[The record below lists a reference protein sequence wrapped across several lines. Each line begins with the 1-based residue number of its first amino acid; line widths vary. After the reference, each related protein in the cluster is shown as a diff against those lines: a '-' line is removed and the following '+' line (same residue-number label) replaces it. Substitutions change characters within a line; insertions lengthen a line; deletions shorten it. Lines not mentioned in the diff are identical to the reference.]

1 MEERIDIQMNK
12 MKEENQKNYLLHPE
26 TNPTQVVFD
35 ETLHGN
41 ENQESFNEF
50 VDKRKMTTTIDVSAY
65 GVIADGVTDCTP
77 ILNKLLEEKSEM
89 GITFYFPPC
98 ERDSYYRFANT
109 IELKRDVP

>member
-50 VDKRKMTTTIDVSAY
+50 VDKRKMTTTIDVS
-65 GVIADGVTDCTP
+65 
-77 ILNKLLEEKSEM
+77 
-89 GITFYFPPC
+89 
-98 ERDSYYRFANT
+98 
-109 IELKRDVP
+109 